1 MPERGFW
8 YRTAIVLIALSAVVF
23 LFNAFGRIWDFL
35 GDLLLIFFLAY
46 IVGSLV
52 IHMVNGVMRV
62 PHMRR
67 PVAILIVYAVL
78 ITGVAILGFLVI
90 PTLVDQVN
98 DVAEAA
104 PEYIDRGP
112 EYIAWVEGQL
122 LRAGVDLDIQNRVQL
137 ESLSELAD
145 DAVLL
150 AADNAGRILQGLV
163 SIIFATSLVIVI
175 SFYIVLDG
183 GRRLYES
190 LKVLPPAAEQEARYV
205 LRTIDDTFY
214 GYVRGMLLISLI
226 YGVGTAAVMTWTGL
240 PAALPVALVSSVLL
254 AVPFVGDWLALIL
267 PLTVAAVAGD
277 FITLITVA
285 AVLLFIQQV
294 MLNLLTPRIL
304 GHAVRMPA
312 MLVIVAVV
320 LGARLAGIS
329 GALLAVPTMGVIHGL
344 AVHYGMRIRQRR
356 EERERAASEER
367 EEAAREAAE
376 AEAALAAEEASANGD
391 PGERIA
397 PVWSEQGMPPC

>member
-1 MPERGFW
+1 MTERGLW
-8 YRTAIVLIALSAVVF
+8 YRTAVVLIALSAVVF
-23 LFNAFGRIWDFL
+23 LVNAFGRIWDFL

-67 PVAILIVYAVL
+67 PIAIFIVYAVL
-78 ITGVAILGFLVI
+78 ITGAIIMGFLII

-98 DVAEAA
+98 EVAEVV
-104 PEYIDRGP
+104 PGYIDRAP

-122 LRAGVDLDIQNRVQL
+122 LRAGVDLDIENLLQI
-137 ESLSELAD
+137 ESLRELATD
-145 DAVLL
+145 IVAFAVH
-150 AADNAGRILQGLV
+150 NAGRILQGVV
-163 SIIFATSLVIVI
+163 SAIFAASLVIVI

-183 GRRLYES
+183 GRRLFES
-190 LKVLPPAAEQEARYV
+190 LKVLPPAGEREARFV

-214 GYVRGMLLISLI
+214 GYVRGMLLISMI

-240 PAALPVALVSSVLL
+240 PAALPVALVSSILL

-267 PLTVAAVAGD
+267 PLLVAAVAGD
-277 FITLITVA
+277 FITFITVA

-294 MLNLLTPRIL
+294 MLNLMTPRIL

-312 MLVIVAVV
+312 MLVVIAVV
-320 LGARLAGIS
+320 LGARLAGIA
-329 GALLAVPTMGVIHGL
+329 GALLAVPTMGVLHAL

-356 EERERAASEER
+356 EERERAAR
-367 EEAAREAAE
+367 EEQEKAAREAAE
-376 AEAALAAEEASANGD
+376 AEAALAAEEAAGSGES
-391 PGERIA
+391 GERL